1 MISKTG
7 ATEHTILGEAN
18 TPSARGPLHGI
29 RIVEFA
35 GVGPAPMAAMLLAD
49 LGADVI
55 RIDRLQPS
63 GLGIDK
69 PKKFDLLARGRQA
82 VAIDLKHADGV
93 ACALDLIA
101 SADGLIEGFR
111 PGVMERIGLGP
122 DECFKRNPRLFFG
135 RVTGW
140 GQHGP
145 LAPVA
150 GHDLNY
156 IALTGALHAIGRA
169 GEPPTPPLNLVGDY
183 GGGALY
189 LAFGM
194 MCALVERQRS
204 GRGQIV
210 DAAMVDGAATLMTSL
225 FGMIGAG
232 IHNAPRGANLLDSGA
247 PHYEVYR
254 CADGEYVAIAPI
266 EEKFRTILLERI
278 GIDPAQFP
286 DVADSAHWPKAKA
299 ILAETF
305 AQRSRQDWCELLE
318 GSDACFA
325 PVLSAEE
332 APDHPHNRARQTF
345 VEIDSVMQPAPGP
358 RFSRTSPPLPRSSQQ
373 CRGDTGDLLAAWDID
388 SGRIAALRN
397 AGIIR

>member
-1 MISKTG
+1 MSDKTDAKPARET
-7 ATEHTILGEAN
+7 AT
-18 TPSARGPLHGI
+18 TPASRGPLDGI
-29 RIVEFA
+29 RIVEF
-35 GVGPAPMAAMLLAD
+35 GGIGPAPMTAMLLAD

-63 GLGIDK
+63 GLGIAK
-69 PKKFDLLARGRQA
+69 PKQFDLLARGRPA
-82 VAIDLKHADGV
+82 IAIDLKHTDGV
-93 ACALDLIA
+93 SCALDLVA

-122 DECFKRNPRLFFG
+122 DECLKRNPRLIFG

-140 GQHGP
+140 GQQGP

-169 GEPPTPPLNLVGDY
+169 GAPPTPPLNLVGDF

-204 GRGQIV
+204 GRGQVV

-232 IHNAPRGANLLDSGA
+232 IHSAERGANLLDSGA
-247 PHYEVYR
+247 PHYDVYR
-254 CADGEYVAIAPI
+254 CADGEYVSVAPI
-266 EEKFRTILLERI
+266 EEKFRTILLERL
-278 GIDPAQFP
+278 GIDPDEFP
-286 DVADSAHWPKAKA
+286 DVTHRAHWPKARA
-299 ILAETF
+299 VLAEKF
-305 AQRSRQDWCELLE
+305 AQRTRQEWCDLLE

-325 PVLSAEE
+325 PVLSARE
-332 APDHPHNRARQTF
+332 APSHPHNKARQTF
-345 VEIDSVMQPAPGP
+345 VEIDGVMQPAPGP
-358 RFSRTSPPLPRSSQQ
+358 RFSRTAPPLPRSAQQ
-373 CRGDTGDLLAAWDID
+373 YSGDTAELLAAWNID
-388 SGRIAALRN
+388 GERIASLRQS
-397 AGIIR
+397 GIVR

>member
-1 MISKTG
+1 MSSTADAAKR
-7 ATEHTILGEAN
+7 ATATQ
-18 TPSARGPLHGI
+18 GPLHGI

-63 GLGIDK
+63 GLGIEK
-69 PKKFDLLARGRQA
+69 PKQFDLLARGRPA
-82 VAIDLKHADGV
+82 VAIDLKHPDGV
-93 ACALDLIA
+93 SCALDLVA
-101 SADGLIEGFR
+101 AADGLIEGFR

-122 DECFKRNPRLFFG
+122 DECLKRNPRLVFG

-169 GEPPTPPLNLVGDY
+169 GGPPAAPLNLIGDY

-204 GRGQIV
+204 GRGQVV

-232 IHNAPRGANLLDSGA
+232 LHTTRRGTNLLDTGA
-247 PHYEVYR
+247 PHYDVYR
-254 CADGEYVAIAPI
+254 CADGEYVAVAPI
-266 EEKFRTILLERI
+266 EDKFRAILIERL
-278 GIDPAQFP
+278 GIEKFP
-286 DVADSAHWPKAKA
+286 DVTDHANWPEAKA
-299 ILAETF
+299 ILTETF
-305 AQRSRQDWCELLE
+305 AQRSRQDWCDLLE

-325 PVLSAEE
+325 PVLSARE
-332 APDHPHNRARQTF
+332 APTHPHNKARQTF
-345 VEIDSVMQPAPGP
+345 VEIDGVVQPAPGP
-358 RFSRTSPPLPRSSQQ
+358 RFSRTAPPLPRSARQ
-373 CRGDTGDLLAAWDID
+373 CSGDIDELFAAWNID
-388 SGRIAALRN
+388 NGRIATLRRS
-397 AGIIR
+397 GIIR

>member
-1 MISKTG
+1 MTDR
-7 ATEHTILGEAN
+7 TDT
-18 TPSARGPLHGI
+18 TARGPLHGI
-29 RIVEFA
+29 RIVEF
-35 GVGPAPMAAMLLAD
+35 GGIGPAPMTAMLLAD

-63 GLGIDK
+63 GLGIQK

-82 VAIDLKHADGV
+82 VAIDLKHPDGV
-93 ACALDLIA
+93 ACALDLVA

-122 DECFKRNPRLFFG
+122 DECLKHNPRLVFG

-140 GQHGP
+140 GQNGP
-145 LAPVA
+145 LAPTA

-169 GEPPTPPLNLVGDY
+169 GGPPAPPLNLVGDF

-204 GRGQIV
+204 GRGQVV

-232 IHNAPRGANLLDSGA
+232 LQTSERGTNLLDSGA
-247 PHYEVYR
+247 PHYDVYR
-254 CADGEYVAIAPI
+254 CADGEYVAVAPI
-266 EEKFRTILLERI
+266 EDKFRDILLERLE
-278 GIDPAQFP
+278 IDPAVFP
-286 DVADSAHWPKAKA
+286 NVADRAQWPKAKA
-299 ILAETF
+299 ILAEKF
-305 AQRSRQDWCELLE
+305 AQRSRQDWCDLLE

-325 PVLSAEE
+325 PVLSAQE
-332 APDHPHNRARQTF
+332 APNHPHNKTRQTF
-345 VEIDSVMQPAPGP
+345 VEIDGVTQPAPGP
-358 RFSRTSPPLPRSSQQ
+358 RFSRTMPPLPRSSQQ
-373 CRGDTGDLLAAWDID
+373 CFGDTGELLTAWSID
-388 SGRIAALRN
+388 SKRITSLRE

>member
-1 MISKTG
+1 MTNRTG
-7 ATEHTILGEAN
+7 ATNGAADAPTSH
-18 TPSARGPLHGI
+18 GPLHGLS
-29 RIVEFA
+29 IVEF
-35 GVGPAPMAAMLLAD
+35 GGIGPAPMAAMLLAD

-63 GLGIDK
+63 GLGIQK

-82 VAIDLKHADGV
+82 VAIDLKHPDGV
-93 ACALDLIA
+93 ACALDLVA

-122 DECFKRNPRLFFG
+122 DECLKRNPRLVFG

-140 GQHGP
+140 GQDGP
-145 LAPVA
+145 LAPTA

-169 GEPPTPPLNLVGDY
+169 GGPPTPPLNLVGDF

-225 FGMIGAG
+225 FGMIGADM
-232 IHNAPRGANLLDSGA
+232 HSAQRGTNLLDSGA

-254 CADGEYVAIAPI
+254 CADGEYVAVAPI
-266 EEKFRTILLERI
+266 EEKFRVILLERL
-278 GIDPAQFP
+278 GIAPTQFP
-286 DVADSAHWPKAKA
+286 DVADRAQWPKAKA
-299 ILAETF
+299 ILAEKF
-305 AQRSRQDWCELLE
+305 AQRSRQEWCDLLE

-325 PVLSAEE
+325 PVLSAQE
-332 APDHPHNRARQTF
+332 APNHPHNKVRQTF
-345 VEIDSVMQPAPGP
+345 VEIDGVMQPAPGP
-358 RFSRTSPPLPRSSQQ
+358 RFSRTVPPPPRSSQQ
-373 CRGDTGDLLAAWDID
+373 CTGDTGQLLAAWNID
-388 SGRIAALRN
+388 SGRIAALRQ
-397 AGIIR
+397 AGVIR

>member
-1 MISKTG
+1 MTR
-7 ATEHTILGEAN
+7 TTN
-18 TPSARGPLHGI
+18 TADGTASAPAAQGPLHGI
-29 RIVEFA
+29 RIVEF
-35 GVGPAPMAAMLLAD
+35 GGIGPAPMTAMLLAD

-63 GLGIDK
+63 GLGIQK
-69 PKKFDLLARGRQA
+69 PKQFDLLARGRQT
-82 VAIDLKHADGV
+82 VAIDLKHPDGV
-93 ACALDLIA
+93 ACALDLVA

-122 DECFKRNPRLFFG
+122 DECLKRNPRLVFG

-140 GQHGP
+140 GQEGP
-145 LAPVA
+145 LAPTA

-169 GEPPTPPLNLVGDY
+169 GGPPTPPLNLVGDF

-204 GRGQIV
+204 GRGQVV

-232 IHNAPRGANLLDSGA
+232 IHGSQRGTNLLDSGA
-247 PHYEVYR
+247 PHYDVYR
-254 CADGEYVAIAPI
+254 CADGEYVAVAPI
-266 EEKFRTILLERI
+266 EDKFRTIMLERL
-278 GIDPAQFP
+278 GIAPDEFP
-286 DVADSAHWPKAKA
+286 DVNDRQQWPKARDM
-299 ILAETF
+299 LAAKF
-305 AQRSRQDWCELLE
+305 AQRPRQDWCDLLE

-325 PVLSAEE
+325 PVLSAQE
-332 APDHPHNRARQTF
+332 APAHPHNKTRQTF
-345 VEIDSVMQPAPGP
+345 VEIDGVVQPAPGP
-358 RFSRTSPPLPRSSQQ
+358 RFSRTSPPLPRSSRQ
-373 CRGDTGDLLAAWDID
+373 CEGDIGELLTAWNLD
-388 SGRIAALRN
+388 SERVASLRQ
-397 AGIIR
+397 AGIVR

>member
-1 MISKTG
+1 
-7 ATEHTILGEAN
+7 
-18 TPSARGPLHGI
+18 
-29 RIVEFA
+29 
-35 GVGPAPMAAMLLAD
+35 MLMAD

-63 GLGIDK
+63 GLGIQK

-82 VAIDLKHADGV
+82 VAIDLKHPDGV
-93 ACALDLIA
+93 ACALDLVA

-122 DECFKRNPRLFFG
+122 DECLKRNPRLVFG

-140 GQHGP
+140 GQDGP
-145 LAPVA
+145 LAPTA

-169 GEPPTPPLNLVGDY
+169 GGPPTPPLNLVGDF

-225 FGMIGAG
+225 FGMIGADM
-232 IHNAPRGANLLDSGA
+232 HSAQRGTNLLDSGA

-254 CADGEYVAIAPI
+254 CADGEYVAVAPI
-266 EEKFRTILLERI
+266 EEKFRVILLERL
-278 GIDPAQFP
+278 GIAPTQFP
-286 DVADSAHWPKAKA
+286 DVADRAQWPKAKA
-299 ILAETF
+299 ILAEKF
-305 AQRSRQDWCELLE
+305 AQRSRQEWCDLFE

-325 PVLSAEE
+325 PVLSAQE
-332 APDHPHNRARQTF
+332 APNHPHNKVRQTF
-345 VEIDSVMQPAPGP
+345 VEIDGVMQPAPGP
-358 RFSRTSPPLPRSSQQ
+358 RFSRTVPPPPRSSQQ
-373 CRGDTGDLLAAWDID
+373 CTGDTGQLLAAWNID
-388 SGRIAALRN
+388 SGRIAALRQ
-397 AGIIR
+397 AGVIR

>member
-1 MISKTG
+1 MTDKTD
-7 ATEHTILGEAN
+7 AT
-18 TPSARGPLHGI
+18 ARGPLYGI
-29 RIVEFA
+29 RIVEF
-35 GVGPAPMAAMLLAD
+35 GGIGPAPMAAMLLAD

-63 GLGIDK
+63 GLGIQK
-69 PKKFDLLARGRQA
+69 PKKFDLLARGRQT
-82 VAIDLKHADGV
+82 VAIDLKHPDGV
-93 ACALDLIA
+93 ACALDLVA

-122 DECFKRNPRLFFG
+122 DECLKRNPRLVFG

-140 GQHGP
+140 GQQGP
-145 LAPVA
+145 LAPTA

-169 GEPPTPPLNLVGDY
+169 GGPPTPPLNLIGDF

-204 GRGQIV
+204 GRGQVV

-232 IHNAPRGANLLDSGA
+232 IHGARRGTNLLDSGA

-254 CADGEYVAIAPI
+254 CADGEYVAVAPI
-266 EEKFRTILLERI
+266 EEKFREILLERLE
-278 GIDPAQFP
+278 IDPATFP
-286 DVADSAHWPKAKA
+286 NVADSSQWSKAKN
-299 ILAETF
+299 ILAEKF
-305 AQRSRQDWCELLE
+305 AQRSRQEWCDLLE

-325 PVLSAEE
+325 PVLSPQE
-332 APDHPHNRARQTF
+332 APSHPHNKARQTF
-345 VEIDSVMQPAPGP
+345 VEIDGVTQPAPGP
-358 RFSRTSPPLPRSSQQ
+358 RFSRTTPPLPRSSQQ
-373 CRGDTGDLLAAWDID
+373 CSGDTGALLAAWNINRE
-388 SGRIAALRN
+388 RIVSLQQ
-397 AGIIR
+397 AGVIR

>member
-1 MISKTG
+1 MTG
-7 ATEHTILGEAN
+7 TH
-18 TPSARGPLHGI
+18 GPLHGI
-29 RIVEFA
+29 RIVEF
-35 GVGPAPMAAMLLAD
+35 GGIGPAPMTAMLLAD

-63 GLGIDK
+63 GLGIQK

-82 VAIDLKHADGV
+82 VAIDLKHPDGV
-93 ACALDLIA
+93 ACALDLVA

-122 DECFKRNPRLFFG
+122 DECLKRNPRLVFG

-140 GQHGP
+140 GQNGP
-145 LAPVA
+145 LAPTA

-169 GEPPTPPLNLVGDY
+169 GGPPTPPLNLVGDF

-204 GRGQIV
+204 GRGQVV

-232 IHNAPRGANLLDSGA
+232 LQTAERGTNLLDSGA
-247 PHYEVYR
+247 PHYDVYR
-254 CADGEYVAIAPI
+254 CADGEYVAVAPI
-266 EEKFRTILLERI
+266 EDKFRDILLERLK
-278 GIDPAQFP
+278 IDPAVFP
-286 DVADSAHWPKAKA
+286 NVADRAQWPKAKA
-299 ILAETF
+299 ILAEKF
-305 AQRSRQDWCELLE
+305 AQRSRQDWCDLLE

-325 PVLSAEE
+325 PVLSAQE
-332 APDHPHNRARQTF
+332 APNHPHNKTRQTF
-345 VEIDSVMQPAPGP
+345 VEIDGVTQPAPGP
-358 RFSRTSPPLPRSSQQ
+358 RFSRTAPPLPRSSQQ
-373 CRGDTGDLLAAWDID
+373 CSGDTGELLAGWNID
-388 SGRIAALRN
+388 GGRIASLRE

>member
-1 MISKTG
+1 MTDKTET
-7 ATEHTILGEAN
+7 A
-18 TPSARGPLHGI
+18 ARGPLHGI
-29 RIVEFA
+29 RIVEF
-35 GVGPAPMAAMLLAD
+35 GGIGPAPMTAMLLAD

-63 GLGIDK
+63 GLGIEK

-82 VAIDLKHADGV
+82 VAIDLKHRDGV
-93 ACALDLIA
+93 ACALDLVA

-122 DECFKRNPRLFFG
+122 DTCLERNPRLVFG

-140 GQHGP
+140 GQNGP
-145 LAPVA
+145 LAPTA

-169 GEPPTPPLNLVGDY
+169 GGPPTPPINLVGDF

-204 GRGQIV
+204 GRGQVV

-232 IHNAPRGANLLDSGA
+232 LHGSERGTNLLDSGA

-266 EEKFRTILLERI
+266 EDKFREILFEQL
-278 GIDPAQFP
+278 GIDPTGFP
-286 DVADSAHWPKAKA
+286 SVADRAQWPKAKA
-299 ILAETF
+299 ILAEKF
-305 AQRSRQDWCELLE
+305 AQRPRQEWCDLLE

-325 PVLSAEE
+325 PVLSAQE
-332 APDHPHNRARQTF
+332 APNHPHNKARRTF
-345 VEIDSVMQPAPGP
+345 VDIDGVTQPAPGP
-358 RFSRTSPPLPRSSQQ
+358 RFSRTAPPLPRSSRQ
-373 CRGDTGDLLAAWDID
+373 CDGDTAALLIAWNID
-388 SGRIAALRN
+388 SERIASLQQ